1 MGKPNWWAITL
12 LNQWLNLNNDIY
24 WHLRKDFVY
33 FQNNI
38 WQSKTFLRFF
48 FFPSLDSKILI
59 WRLMHSRMIVSTH
72 CPSNV
77 LISYSASQRKDGDLI
92 HFNIFLSL
100 RFFPACFIYHRIG
113 ESRTWSVSCRLQQH
127 KTKHNMLGRVC
138 VHACV
143 ARTDTWPS
151 VPIQPVQGQCL

>member
-1 MGKPNWWAITL
+1 MTIK
-12 LNQWLNLNNDIY
+12 NLP
-24 WHLRKDFVY
+24 KV
-33 FQNNI
+33 
-38 WQSKTFLRFF
+38 FF
-48 FFPSLDSKILI
+48 SPSLDSKILI

-127 KTKHNMLGRVC
+127 KTKLNMLGRVC
-138 VHACV
+138 VCTHAWHAQTRDPV
-143 ARTDTWPS
+143 YPFSQFRGNAFRLTGIFGPEFQGS
-151 VPIQPVQGQCL
+151 VVPLVQNRLGS